1 MHGTKSNGNG
11 DFKADRFDFDAYGA
25 LLDHSGIALF
35 VFSPDVPQPECNR
48 RAAKLCAHGSFSRP
62 QDNQAVDYTD
72 VRTWETAADETQPL
86 QLCFS
91 DENARRRLMLC
102 HVVRFAGQLIV
113 ALRESDEGDL
123 DPLLAV
129 DPLTCACPHLHF
141 ATRLENEI
149 QRHRRYGTTFSVA
162 AIEIG
167 DFERLALRTGVSGGI
182 PLLAR
187 VGRLLVATLREI
199 DIVTHHREG
208 EFHVVLPN
216 VGLGE
221 AHAGL
226 ERLRAIV
233 ESQSFSDLDQH
244 MTLCGGIVE
253 YAGETAAALF
263 ERCRLQLAQARTTSL
278 RGFSVDREL
287 L

>member
-1 MHGTKSNGNG
+1 MHGTGSKDDGA
-11 DFKADRFDFDAYGA
+11 FAEDRFDSESHGA
-25 LLDHSGIALF
+25 LLDRIGIALF
-35 VFSPDVPQPECNR
+35 VFSPDAPQPECNR
-48 RAAKLCAHGSFSRP
+48 RAAKLCAQGSFSRP
-62 QDNQAVDYTD
+62 NDNQTVDYTD
-72 VRTWETAADETQPL
+72 VRTWQAAADETQPL

-91 DENARRRLMLC
+91 DADARRRLMLC

-123 DPLLAV
+123 DPWLAV

-162 AIEIG
+162 AIEID
-167 DFERLALRTGVSGGI
+167 DFAQLAQRTGVSGGI

-187 VGRLLVATLREI
+187 LGRLFVATLREI
-199 DIVTHHREG
+199 DIVTHHRDG

-233 ESQSFSDLDQH
+233 ESQSFTDLDQR
-244 MTLCGGIVE
+244 MTLSGGIVE

-263 ERCRLQLAQARTTSL
+263 ERCSLQLAQARVRPS
-278 RGFSVDREL
+278 RGFCVDFEL